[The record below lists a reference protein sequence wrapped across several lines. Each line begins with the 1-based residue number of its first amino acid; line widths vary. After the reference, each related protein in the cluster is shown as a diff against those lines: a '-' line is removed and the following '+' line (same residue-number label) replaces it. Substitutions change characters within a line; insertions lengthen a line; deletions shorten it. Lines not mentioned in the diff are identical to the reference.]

1 MIILDDRPS
10 NHPEVVARRKA
21 EWNAL
26 PKEVQEE
33 IDKRVQE
40 GIKRILAR
48 KSCTTPI
55 IGKVIKYVLSNVS
68 KFLMNITVIAVMQT
82 LDMKNKKW
90 YKVTESN
97 EPIIL
102 SLKGVSYVSDE

>member
-48 KSCTTPI
+48 K
-55 IGKVIKYVLSNVS
+55 KEQAKY
-68 KFLMNITVIAVMQT
+68 
-82 LDMKNKKW
+82 
-90 YKVTESN
+90 YK
-97 EPIIL
+97 
-102 SLKGVSYVSDE
+102 